1 MGILVPCGSHRNFN
15 RPLGEV
21 PALSHPELIS
31 GWIMREV
38 ELHKSHLLYQI
49 KQIEK
54 VPSSADCFVTNN
66 FSYHS
71 SVTTMLEHLNWL
83 SLEHWRS
90 FLKLA
95 LFGKIL
101 PVLVDTITVHH
112 LRTCGHSKCFT
123 ILFTKTDTY
132 LNSFF
137 PSTIKLWNSLR
148 DSLVVLD
155 DINQLKGQWKKG
167 TCAILNFPD
176 YF

>member
-1 MGILVPCGSHRNFN
+1 
-15 RPLGEV
+15 
-21 PALSHPELIS
+21 
-31 GWIMREV
+31 MREV

-54 VPSSADCFVTNN
+54 VPSSAACFVTNN

-83 SLEHWRS
+83 SLEHRRS

-95 LFGKIL
+95 LFVEIL
-101 PVLVDTITVHH
+101 PGLVDTITVHH
-112 LRTCGHSKCFT
+112 LRTCRHSKCFT

-155 DINQLKGQWKKG
+155 DINQLKGSVEKG
-167 TCAILNFPD
+167 DMCHFK
-176 YF
+176 FS